1 MHIVNIGSTTHS
13 LRRVVWTREVT
24 RHVTRTRFG
33 SKWSPTRILVDATS
47 LIVPN
52 MSSSSSLTLSTLLS
66 TLHTHLNAQTQ
77 LLPTLHIQLGL
88 PQTALEDELQT
99 LQHTLTKAVESQ
111 IEVRRKQVDDW
122 IVKCEGVE
130 SGCTRY
136 SRALGTHA
144 KVAGSL
150 SDLKAEK
157 VLPRRYENATV
168 YQEKLR
174 QVSPIF
180 CTCDLLG

>member
-1 MHIVNIGSTTHS
+1 
-13 LRRVVWTREVT
+13 
-24 RHVTRTRFG
+24 
-33 SKWSPTRILVDATS
+33 
-47 LIVPN
+47 
-52 MSSSSSLTLSTLLS
+52 
-66 TLHTHLNAQTQ
+66 
-77 LLPTLHIQLGL
+77 LPTLHGQLGL

-122 IVKCEGVE
+122 IGKCEGVE
-130 SGCTRY
+130 SGCARY

-157 VLPRRYENATV
+157 VLPRRYESATA

-174 QVSPIF
+174 QVSLVIYMR
-180 CTCDLLG
+180 DLLRRWFY